1 MGEAKIRKASDPSYG
16 KAPKKHPSR
25 GLIIS
30 TPIQIDTTNYSFSAE
45 GGLDP
50 SELRFSLLYWD
61 KLVHPQ
67 SNFFRFDGGDDA
79 KFLVSAGVLTQP
91 PYMFRSG
98 DPISIL
104 LNTYMAAFSDMENK
118 EPGVW
123 SLSQGDKSLFINN
136 SAADLINDSGMS
148 LELIRAIPVPAAD
161 VPLNEILEFKERRK
175 DELMIFRAHIDQLVL
190 EIQNSPA
197 RTDEFNRIAKEIDA
211 ACADLLKVGHEWQF
225 PVHFADFKATFN
237 FNPARFGEAVK
248 TGWDFG
254 EPYGLEAATA
264 AAAALG
270 LASTINVKSDIG
282 FRSVKKPRGAYRYV
296 QLAHRELV

>member
-1 MGEAKIRKASDPSYG
+1 MGEAKIRKATDPSYG
-16 KAPKKHPSR
+16 NAPKERPSR

-30 TPIQIDTTNYSFSAE
+30 NPIQIDTANLSFSAQ

-61 KLVHPQ
+61 KLVHPR
-67 SNFFRFDGGDDA
+67 SNFIGFGGGDDEQ
-79 KFLVSAGVLTQP
+79 FLVSAGVLSQP
-91 PYMFRSG
+91 TYMHRGG
-98 DPISIL
+98 DITSIVFD
-104 LNTYMAAFSDMENK
+104 TYMAAFSDLENR

-123 SLSQGDKSLFINN
+123 SLSQGEKLLFIHNL
-136 SAADLINDSGMS
+136 AANLIDDSGIS

-161 VPLNEILEFKERRK
+161 VPLNEILEFKEKRK
-175 DELMIFRAHIDQLVL
+175 DELMIFRAHIDQLVF

-197 RTDEFNRIAKEIDA
+197 RTDAFNRIAKEVDA
-211 ACADLLKVGHEWQF
+211 ACSDLLKASSDWQF
-225 PVHFADFKATFN
+225 PFHFSDFKAAFN
-237 FNPARFGEAVK
+237 LDPLKLLGAGKV
-248 TGWDFG
+248 GWELG

-270 LASTINVKSDIG
+270 LVSTINVKRDIG
-282 FRSVKKPRGAYRYV
+282 LRSVKKPRGAYRYV

>member
-16 KAPKKHPSR
+16 KAPKERSSR

-30 TPIQIDTTNYSFSAE
+30 TPIQIDTANLSFSAQ

-61 KLVHPQ
+61 KLVHPR
-67 SNFFRFDGGDDA
+67 SNLIGFGGGDDA
-79 KFLVSAGVLTQP
+79 QFLVSAGVLSQP
-91 PYMFRSG
+91 TYMYRGG
-98 DPISIL
+98 DITSIVL
-104 LNTYMAAFSDMENK
+104 DTYMAAFSDLENR

-123 SLSQGDKSLFINN
+123 SLSQGEKSLFVNN
-136 SAADLINDSGMS
+136 SAANLIDESGIS

-161 VPLNEILEFKERRK
+161 VPLNEILEFKEKRK
-175 DELMIFRAHIDQLVL
+175 DELMIFRAHIDQLVN

-197 RTDEFNRIAKEIDA
+197 RTNAFNRIAKEVDA
-211 ACADLLKVGHEWQF
+211 ACIDLLKVGHEWQF

-254 EPYGLEAATA
+254 EPYGAEAATA

>member
-1 MGEAKIRKASDPSYG
+1 M
-16 KAPKKHPSR
+16 R

-30 TPIQIDTTNYSFSAE
+30 SPMQIDTANLSFSAQ

-61 KLVHPQ
+61 KFVFPRSSLLSPV
-67 SNFFRFDGGDDA
+67 GDEGEE
-79 KFLVSAGVLTQP
+79 FLVSAGVLSRLIYT
-91 PYMFRSG
+91 YSG
-98 DPISIL
+98 GHPALIAFD
-104 LNTYMAAFSDMENK
+104 TYMRAFSDLEKM

-123 SLSQGDKSLFINN
+123 SLSQGEKSLFINN
-136 SAADLINDSGMS
+136 SAANLINDSGMS

-161 VPLNEILEFKERRK
+161 VPLNEILEFKEKRK
-175 DELMIFRAHIDQLVL
+175 DELMIFRAHIDQLVF

-197 RTDEFNRIAKEIDA
+197 RTDAFNRIAKEVDA
-211 ACADLLKVGHEWQF
+211 ACSDLLKASSDWQF
-225 PVHFADFKATFN
+225 PFHFSDFKAAFN
-237 FNPARFGEAVK
+237 LDPLKLLRAGKFGWEL
-248 TGWDFG
+248 G

-282 FRSVKKPRGAYRYV
+282 LRSVKKPRGAYRYV
-296 QLAHRELV
+296 QLAHKELV